1 MLDYI
6 RKKKS
11 KRYRYR
17 NHKCKDEKKTSDI
30 TDSLALVGSQ
40 GFDKVD
46 TMEVRTK

>member
-6 RKKKS
+6 KKAKGRGIGIINARM
-11 KRYRYR
+11 K
-17 NHKCKDEKKTSDI
+17 KKTSDI

-46 TMEVRTK
+46 TMEVRTI

>member
-6 RKKKS
+6 KKNE
-11 KRYRYR
+11 RQRYR

-30 TDSLALVGSQ
+30 TDNLALVGSQ

-46 TMEVRTK
+46 TIEVRTK